1 MPVIDVQVHPFD
13 RNHPGRPWASPSH
26 GLQSA
31 TGEEM
36 VAAMNS
42 VGVDGAIMVSSFSAY
57 EYDPSYA
64 LEVYNTYP
72 DKFRVVT
79 PVDATDPAI
88 DDVVAKWAATPG
100 ARGIRIRM
108 RDGLPMEADHP
119 GLNRAFAA
127 AGKHGLPVNLL
138 CWGILDKGL
147 PHIRRH
153 PDTVIVIDHL
163 GLLQPA
169 RPPVPADVWADL
181 PKLLALAQYD
191 NVRVKISGACTMSHQ
206 PFPYDD
212 IWDPVL
218 RVIDAFGLDR
228 CMWGTDWTRTI
239 GMLTYEQGVAPFR
252 DTKRLS
258 ENDKASTDGRNAAES
273 LQVVARQYPFRLVTA
288 PRGRPNRVS
297 GQGRPRR
304 DAFCAREGAI
314 AEGAV
319 PYWARWRTPMLAGP
333 AFARPGCRTSDKSS
347 PPDPAFRLAPGIIV
361 NYREWAVP
369 CDLRLLSEPLC
380 IVAPLPAGCGL
391 LGRAPRP
398 CLVAVLPFDAA
409 LTPCL
414 APLHPVTHSPAGV
427 PASKPARRRHHAAST
442 R

>member
-13 RNHPGRPWASPSH
+13 KNHPGRPWAGPSH
-26 GLQSA
+26 GLLSA

-36 VAAMNS
+36 IAAMDS

-64 LEVYNTYP
+64 LEVYNAWP
-72 DKFRVVT
+72 DRFRVVT

-88 DDVVAKWAATPG
+88 DDVVARWAATPG

-108 RDGLPMEADHP
+108 GKGLPMDADHP
-119 GLNRAFAA
+119 GLDRAFTAA
-127 AGKHGLPVNLL
+127 ARHGLPVNLL

-147 PHIRRH
+147 PHIQRH

-163 GLLQPA
+163 GLLQPF

-181 PKLLALAQYD
+181 PKLLDLARHR

-212 IWDPVL
+212 IWEPVL

-252 DTKRLS
+252 DSKRLS
-258 ENDKASTDGRNAAES
+258 DSDKAVLMGGTVR
-273 LQVVARQYPFRLVTA
+273 QVYK
-288 PRGRPNRVS
+288 
-297 GQGRPRR
+297 
-304 DAFCAREGAI
+304 
-314 AEGAV
+314 
-319 PYWARWRTPMLAGP
+319 W
-333 AFARPGCRTSDKSS
+333 
-347 PPDPAFRLAPGIIV
+347 
-361 NYREWAVP
+361 
-369 CDLRLLSEPLC
+369 
-380 IVAPLPAGCGL
+380 
-391 LGRAPRP
+391 
-398 CLVAVLPFDAA
+398 
-409 LTPCL
+409 
-414 APLHPVTHSPAGV
+414 
-427 PASKPARRRHHAAST
+427 
-442 R
+442 

>member
-13 RNHPGRPWASPSH
+13 RNHPGRPWAGPSH
-26 GLQSA
+26 GLNSA

-64 LEVYNTYP
+64 LEVYNKYP

-88 DDVVAKWAATPG
+88 DDVVAKWAATRWRARHSDPD
-100 ARGIRIRM
+100 ARGPADGRRPSRPAPRFRRRRQSMVCRSTCFAGAFWTKACRI
-108 RDGLPMEADHP
+108 
-119 GLNRAFAA
+119 F
-127 AGKHGLPVNLL
+127 
-138 CWGILDKGL
+138 
-147 PHIRRH
+147 RRH

-212 IWDPVL
+212 IWEPVL

-228 CMWGTDWTRTI
+228 CMWGTDWTR
-239 GMLTYEQGVAPFR
+239 
-252 DTKRLS
+252 D
-258 ENDKASTDGRNAAES
+258 D
-273 LQVVARQYPFRLVTA
+273 
-288 PRGRPNRVS
+288 
-297 GQGRPRR
+297 R
-304 DAFCAREGAI
+304 DA
-314 AEGAV
+314 
-319 PYWARWRTPMLAGP
+319 
-333 AFARPGCRTSDKSS
+333 
-347 PPDPAFRLAPGIIV
+347 
-361 NYREWAVP
+361 
-369 CDLRLLSEPLC
+369 DL
-380 IVAPLPAGCGL
+380 
-391 LGRAPRP
+391 
-398 CLVAVLPFDAA
+398 
-409 LTPCL
+409 
-414 APLHPVTHSPAGV
+414 
-427 PASKPARRRHHAAST
+427 
-442 R
+442 

>member
-26 GLQSA
+26 GLDSA

-79 PVDATDPAI
+79 PVDATNPAI

-108 RDGLPMEADHP
+108 RDGLPMDADHP

-127 AGKHGLPVNLL
+127 AAKHGLPVNLL

-147 PHIRRH
+147 PHIQRH
-153 PDTVIVIDHL
+153 RDTVIVIDHL

-181 PKLLALAQYD
+181 PKLLALAQYE

-206 PFPYDD
+206 PSH
-212 IWDPVL
+212 
-218 RVIDAFGLDR
+218 
-228 CMWGTDWTRTI
+228 TTI
-239 GMLTYEQGVAPFR
+239 SGSRYCGSSMRSGWIVAC
-252 DTKRLS
+252 
-258 ENDKASTDGRNAAES
+258 G
-273 LQVVARQYPFRLVTA
+273 A
-288 PRGRPNRVS
+288 PTGRGRS
-297 GQGRPRR
+297 
-304 DAFCAREGAI
+304 AC
-314 AEGAV
+314 
-319 PYWARWRTPMLAGP
+319 
-333 AFARPGCRTSDKSS
+333 
-347 PPDPAFRLAPGIIV
+347 
-361 NYREWAVP
+361 
-369 CDLRLLSEPLC
+369 
-380 IVAPLPAGCGL
+380 
-391 LGRAPRP
+391 
-398 CLVAVLPFDAA
+398 
-409 LTPCL
+409 
-414 APLHPVTHSPAGV
+414 
-427 PASKPARRRHHAAST
+427 
-442 R
+442 